1 MTMLAGE
8 LEAWKK
14 LERRDPEEAAACAGA
29 EYWVEDAVFALP
41 VFGQAYLVDP
51 DGRSIREIGLHEL
64 HLDDTTHLNLLAPL
78 YLAGC
83 APPET
88 SGKMIPPN
96 SLPGGAAFFK
106 GPHEIP
112 NEVIAH
118 NFGSDPEKFMHTG
131 VMLGGRA
138 AAGGDAAVSIPVFPK
153 LVVTVILWTGD
164 LEFPPRAQMLLDE
177 TAASHLRIDALW
189 AAMVMT
195 ARAMVQLGGHGAHDD
210 NV

>member
-1 MTMLAGE
+1 MLAGE

-29 EYWVEDAVFALP
+29 EYWEEEALFVLP

-51 DGRSIREIGLHEL
+51 DGRSVREIGLHEF
-64 HLDDTTHLNLLAPL
+64 HLDDPTHLNLLAPL
-78 YLAGC
+78 YIASC
-83 APPET
+83 APTEPA
-88 SGKMIPPN
+88 GKMISPG

-118 NFGSDPEKFMHTG
+118 NFGSAPEKFMQTG
-131 VMLGGRA
+131 TMLAGSSA
-138 AAGGDAAVSIPVFPK
+138 SGGDTAVLIPVFPK
-153 LVVTVILWTGD
+153 LIVTVILWTGD

-177 TAASHLRIDALW
+177 AASHHLGIDALW
-189 AAMVMT
+189 AALVMT
-195 ARAMVQLGGHGAHDD
+195 AQAMVQLGGHGAHT
-210 NV
+210 NGE